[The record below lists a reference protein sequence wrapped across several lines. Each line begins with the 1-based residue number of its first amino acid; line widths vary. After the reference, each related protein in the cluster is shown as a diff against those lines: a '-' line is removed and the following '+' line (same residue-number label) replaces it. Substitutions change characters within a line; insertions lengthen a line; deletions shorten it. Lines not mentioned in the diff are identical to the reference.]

1 MSIVSGKESH
11 NCRKFEGELILA
23 HLLQEV
29 KMNNNY
35 EKYAYQI
42 SCMNTL
48 KKHDLLTEAEYN
60 KFKKHIQ
67 RKYKIIEGIEA
78 CTT

>member
-1 MSIVSGKESH
+1 MK
-11 NCRKFEGELILA
+11 
-23 HLLQEV
+23 
-29 KMNNNY
+29 NNY

-42 SCMNTL
+42 SCINTL
-48 KKHDLLTEAEYN
+48 KKHDLLTEEEYN

-67 RKYKIIEGIEA
+67 KKYKIIDGIEA